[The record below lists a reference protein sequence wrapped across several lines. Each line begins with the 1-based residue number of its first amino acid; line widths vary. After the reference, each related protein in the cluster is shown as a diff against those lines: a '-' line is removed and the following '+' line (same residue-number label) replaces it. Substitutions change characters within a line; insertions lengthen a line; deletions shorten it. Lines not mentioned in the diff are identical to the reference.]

1 MTNDLIG
8 KRGASIKKDMTVLT
22 VLTGFGEKRSKR
34 SKRSEQKMMWQ
45 KWQKWQ
51 KKEEEEIIYLSK
63 TIFLCP
69 QITQM
74 KQIL

>member
-1 MTNDLIG
+1 MTNDLIR
-8 KRGASIKKDMTVLT
+8 KSGASIKKRHDRIDR
-22 VLTGFGEKRSKR
+22 FDHIRKKRSIR